1 MDSDEYDDDL
11 ADEDLAQA
19 FEQSTSGPSS
29 APGSSST
36 PNANFHFPTRLV
48 SGDSNVSQNQNQV
61 EGNNLTDLPDGA
73 FSSSPEQQP
82 SASTRQVAVSTKAAR
97 RPPQQRFARTGSNS
111 FRQTNL
117 FGETIDDH
125 GESHASASQPGFGRI
140 YRGNNPEGP
149 SCHHELD
156 TVALKTWVYPNNL
169 GAVRDYQYS
178 IVKNGLFNNTLVA
191 LPTGLGKT
199 FIAATVMLNYYRWT
213 KRAKIVFVAPTKP
226 LVAQQVDACFNIVGI
241 PRSDTTMLTGETA
254 PALRVDE
261 WGSKRVFFMTPQT
274 LLNDIS
280 RGYADPKSIVLLVV
294 DEAHRATGEYAYA
307 KVVKQMRRFNP
318 FFRVLALT
326 ATPGSKVETVQ
337 EVIDNLGISHTEI
350 RTEDSID
357 IRQYVQQRNIDQRV
371 LDPSDEMC
379 EIKDLFTK
387 ALKPLMDKLTQ
398 QNIYFGRDPMSI
410 TTYGL
415 MQQEKEWFGV
425 SGRHK
430 PQALQNMM
438 RAIFSILKSLA
449 HSIKLLN
456 FHGIKPFY
464 ENVKDFRSSVEEKG
478 ERASKYKQQVTSN
491 PNFKEMMDK
500 VDRWL
505 RIPDF
510 VGHPKLTELANTMLN
525 HFIDAQGVTSTRA
538 IVFSEYRDSAEEI
551 VRALNI
557 HKPLISATV
566 FVGQAESKRS
576 AGMKQAEQIE
586 TVEKFKDGHYN
597 VLVATSIGEEGLDIG
612 QVDLIVCYD
621 ASSSPIRMLQRMGR
635 TGRKREGNVVLLLMR
650 GKEEDNFT
658 RAKEN
663 YQSMQA
669 LICEGSRFNFRH
681 DLSARIVPRDTR
693 PEVDMRHIDIPIENT
708 QNTSLPEPRRRKSK
722 TKPKKMPAKK
732 FHMPDGVET
741 GFVKA
746 SRLGQPETGGQ
757 RGRPKKTKPPEPDE
771 LDELVDIP
779 PFESVLLTPLQMSE
793 LDRNYRSL
801 PYSNKNVEETQVVDV
816 NAYPRLN
823 RRLRPV
829 GRVKH
834 GVRTKKF
841 VKLMQAWATKYKQP
855 SERWAYP
862 YGEEDTS
869 NWQKI
874 PPPPLAPDTDEERS
888 SAKKRSSDAAVLRD
902 GGLEGEPR
910 SKKRRSKVTLEDH
923 RPINLESDAEEAPND
938 EDDQAAPSGRKRV
951 KHSRPGKKRKPLG
964 KTPQSRR
971 RQRKG
976 GINSDELG
984 DDCERTSDVMETDGS
999 DSGADLLDFIV
1010 EDDHPISQFTST
1022 LPTCPVASPFS
1033 VKARGRVT
1041 EPASRAKSSLVPLEL
1056 PPTQESLDEFPD
1068 LDKAVQSRKPA
1079 AAPPRRVTG
1088 RYFPFLDSDDS
1099 DVAPQKDVRR
1109 QNRRRGVVEES

>member
-1 MDSDEYDDDL
+1 MDSNEYDEDL

-29 APGSSST
+29 APTLTST
-36 PNANFHFPTRLV
+36 PNANFPTRHV
-48 SGDSNVSQNQNQV
+48 REASNVSQHQV
-61 EGNNLTDLPDGA
+61 ESDELRNLPDGA
-73 FSSSPEQQP
+73 FSSSPEQQLP
-82 SASTRQVAVSTKAAR
+82 TTTNQVAISTRSGGCQ
-97 RPPQQRFARTGSNS
+97 RPLARTGSNS
-111 FRQTNL
+111 FRQTTL
-117 FGETIDDH
+117 FGETIEDH
-125 GESHASASQPGFGRI
+125 GESRASEPGLGRI
-140 YRGNNPEGP
+140 YRGDRPAGP
-149 SCHHELD
+149 SCHHDLD
-156 TVALKTWVYPNNL
+156 TEALKVWVYPSNL

-213 KRAKIVFVAPTKP
+213 KKAKIVFVAPTKP
-226 LVAQQVDACFNIVGI
+226 LVSQQVDACFNIVGI
-241 PRSDTTMLTGETA
+241 PRSETTMLTGETA

-261 WGSKRVFFMTPQT
+261 WDTKRVFFMTPQT

-357 IRQYVQQRNIDQRV
+357 IRQYVHQRNIDQRV
-371 LDPSDEMC
+371 IDPSDEMC

-387 ALKPLMDKLTQ
+387 ALRPLMDKLTQ

-410 TTYGL
+410 TTFGL
-415 MQQEKEWFGV
+415 MQQEKEWFAA
-425 SGRHK
+425 SGRQK
-430 PQALQNMM
+430 PPALQNMM

-464 ENVKDFRSSVEEKG
+464 DNLKDFRSSVEEKG
-478 ERASKYKQQVTSN
+478 ERASKYKKQVTSH
-491 PNFKEMMDK
+491 PSFKEMMDK
-500 VDRWL
+500 VERWL

-525 HFIDAQGVTSTRA
+525 HFMDAQGKTSTRA

-557 HKPLISATV
+557 HKPLINATV

-650 GKEEDNFT
+650 GKEEDNFM

-681 DLSARIVPRDTR
+681 DLSARIVPRDIR
-693 PEVDMRHIDIPIENT
+693 PEVDMRHIEIPVENT
-708 QNTSLPEPRRRKSK
+708 QNSSLPEPSRRKAT
-722 TKPKKMPAKK
+722 TKPKKMPPKR

-741 GFVKA
+741 GFVRA
-746 SRLGQPETGGQ
+746 SRLGQPGQ
-757 RGRPKKTKPPEPDE
+757 GVRPKKTKPPEPDE
-771 LDELVDIP
+771 MDEMADIP
-779 PFESVLLTPLQMSE
+779 PLESVLLTPLQMTE

-801 PYSNKNVEETQVVDV
+801 PFSNKNVEETQVVEV
-816 NAYPRLN
+816 NMHPKLN
-823 RRLRPV
+823 RQLRPV

-834 GVRTKKF
+834 GTRTKRF
-841 VKLMQAWATKYKQP
+841 VKLLQTWAAKYKN
-855 SERWAYP
+855 SDDRWVYP
-862 YGEEDTS
+862 YGQEDAS
-869 NWQKI
+869 NWRDVAS
-874 PPPPLAPDTDEERS
+874 PPLAPDTDDEKS
-888 SAKKRSSDAAVLRD
+888 HAKKRPSDAALCLD
-902 GGLEGEPR
+902 GSPEGEPLP
-910 SKKRRSKVTLEDH
+910 KKRRSKVAQAR
-923 RPINLESDAEEAPND
+923 RPSILASDAEETA
-938 EDDQAAPSGRKRV
+938 DDADGQIAFPGGRSKSHGTSRKRQ
-951 KHSRPGKKRKPLG
+951 SRG
-964 KTPQSRR
+964 KTAQSRR
-971 RQRKG
+971 RQRRG

-984 DDCERTSDVMETDGS
+984 DDCDRTSDIMETDGS

-1010 EDDHPISQFTST
+1010 EDDQPISECSST
-1022 LPTCPVASPFS
+1022 LPTSAMASP
-1033 VKARGRVT
+1033 VTAKKRGRVT
-1041 EPASRAKSSLVPLEL
+1041 DSSLVPLEL
-1056 PPTQESLDEFPD
+1056 PPTQDSLDEFPD
-1068 LDKAVQSRKPA
+1068 LDMTLQAMKPSTAVSRRGA
-1079 AAPPRRVTG
+1079 V
-1088 RYFPFLDSDDS
+1088 RYSPFLDSDDGAN
-1099 DVAPQKDVRR
+1099 DDAMPQKNMKR
-1109 QNRRRGVVEES
+1109 QNRRRGIVEESEDEY